1 MSDVADTWPHLHNQ
15 LTSGRPAILAI
26 GSFEAHGPHLPADT
40 DSVIAAAMAHELA
53 RRIYG
58 VALPVLPYGATSRP
72 RSGGGDRFPLPALRI
87 PTLFS
92 AVREIVA
99 GIVAAGARKLVV
111 ITGHYENASVLWDA
125 VYEATRETN
134 CRAVVFDAPWELI
147 DAEVLSTTFPDG
159 VNWAADHGG
168 LLETAIMRH
177 LVPDRVG
184 DAPSPWDLV
193 PRNYDVLPTPD
204 DAVPASGI
212 VNDAR
217 NVTADEGA
225 VLFDAMLDGLE
236 AALRREHFLT

>member
-1 MSDVADTWPHLHNQ
+1 MSDPIDTWPHLHAH
-15 LTSGRPAILAI
+15 LTSGRPAVLAV

-40 DSVIAAAMAHELA
+40 DTVIAAAMAHELA
-53 RRIYG
+53 RRASG

-72 RSGGGDRFPLPALRI
+72 RSGGGDVFPMPALRI

-92 AVREIVA
+92 AVSELVA
-99 GIVAAGARKLVV
+99 GIVAAGARRLVV

-125 VYEATRETN
+125 VYEATRDTN
-134 CRAVVFDAPWELI
+134 CRAVIFDAPWELI
-147 DAEVLSTTFPDG
+147 DADTLSTTFPGG

-177 LVPDRVG
+177 LAPERVG
-184 DAPSPWDLV
+184 DAPPPWDLT

-204 DAVPASGI
+204 DAVPANGI

-217 NVTADEGA
+217 YVTADDGA
-225 VLFDAMLDGLE
+225 VLFNAMLDGLE
-236 AALRREHFLT
+236 AALRREHFLP